1 MKRGRKRGA
10 DFGALAGAGSGS
22 RRSERV
28 AAEIQ
33 RLIGQVLVQDV
44 RDERAAAANV
54 TRVKVTP
61 DLRLARVY
69 FALLTKDP
77 GDPEE
82 ARAALSRAA
91 PYLRRRIAQD
101 LGMRY
106 TPDLEF
112 FFDEQLADARRIDSL
127 LRDLHDEPGD
137 ESDDGPGE
145 PGATEE

>member
-10 DFGALAGAGSGS
+10 DSGALAGAGSGS

-44 RDERAAAANV
+44 RDERAATANV

-69 FALLTKDP
+69 FALLAKDP

-82 ARAALSRAA
+82 TRAALGRAA
-91 PYLRRRIAQD
+91 PYLRRRIAHD

-127 LRDLHDEPGD
+127 LRDLHDESGD
-137 ESDDGPGE
+137 DSDDGSGGS
-145 PGATEE
+145 GASEE